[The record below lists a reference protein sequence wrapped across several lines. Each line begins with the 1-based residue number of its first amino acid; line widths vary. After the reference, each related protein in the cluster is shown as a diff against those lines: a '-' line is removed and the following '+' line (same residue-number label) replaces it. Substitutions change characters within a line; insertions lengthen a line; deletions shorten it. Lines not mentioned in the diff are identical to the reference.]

1 MDGDAILPQLAG
13 DDRFAGDRFCL
24 RRPYSLQSARL
35 RRSRVFQPFVP
46 MPTFDPTHIRARF
59 PALAERDEHGQPL
72 IFFDGPGG
80 TQVLQSVI
88 DAMSDYLVRRN
99 ANVHA
104 PFLTSRRTDETLTAA
119 HQALADFLN
128 APSPDEIVFGPNMTT
143 LTFALSRALGRLWQP
158 GDEVIVTRLD
168 HDANVAPWLAL
179 QERGIVIRWWDI
191 EPTDCT
197 LPLSQ
202 LEELLSPRTRL
213 VAVGGAS
220 NAVGTVNPIAAVVER
235 AHAVG
240 AWVFVDAVHLAPHFP
255 IDVQA
260 LGCDFLACSAYKFY
274 GPHVGI
280 LWGRYELLD
289 RIPAY
294 KVRPAEDHP
303 PGKWMT
309 GTQNHEGLAGT
320 TAAIAYLAWLGET
333 FGHDYVKQFP
343 HLSGRRLAL
352 KTGLA
357 VIGAYERELFRHLL
371 EGLRTIPGLTLYGIG
386 EPTRLHERAPT
397 AAIRLAC
404 LSPQEAS
411 ARLAAH
417 GIATYAGH
425 FYAVHL
431 IERLGLSEHGGVL
444 RVGLSHYNTHAEVDR
459 LLELLEDWSF

>member
-1 MDGDAILPQLAG
+1 M
-13 DDRFAGDRFCL
+13 
-24 RRPYSLQSARL
+24 
-35 RRSRVFQPFVP
+35 
-46 MPTFDPTHIRARF
+46 FDPTHIRPLF
-59 PALAERDEHGQPL
+59 PALAETDEHGQPL
-72 IFFDGPGG
+72 VFFDGPGG

-88 DAMSDYLVRRN
+88 DAMTDYLLRRN

-104 PFLTSRRTDETLTAA
+104 PFLTSRRTDETLAAA

-143 LTFALSRALGRLWQP
+143 LTFALSRALGRLWRP

-179 QERGIVIRWWDI
+179 QEQGIVIRWWDFD
-191 EPTDCT
+191 PADCT
-197 LPLSQ
+197 LPLEP
-202 LEELLSPRTRL
+202 LDELLNSRTRL

-220 NAVGTVNPIAAVVER
+220 NAVGTVNPIPAVVER

-274 GPHVGI
+274 GPHVGV

-309 GTQNHEGLAGT
+309 GTQNHEGLAGA

-333 FGHDYVKQFP
+333 YGQAYVGQFS
-343 HLSGRRLAL
+343 HLHGRRLAL
-352 KTGLA
+352 KTGLT
-357 VIGAYERELFRHLL
+357 VIQEYEAALFRYLL
-371 EGLRTIPGLTLYGIG
+371 DGLQAIPGLTLYGITD
-386 EPTRLHERAPT
+386 PARLHERAPT
-397 AAIRLAC
+397 AALRLADRT
-404 LSPQEAS
+404 PQELS

-425 FYAVHL
+425 FYAVNV
-431 IERLGLSEHGGVL
+431 IERLGLSERGGVL
-444 RVGLSHYNTHAEVDR
+444 RVGLSHYNTRDEVDR
-459 LLELLEDWSF
+459 LLQCLEDEAI

>member
-1 MDGDAILPQLAG
+1 
-13 DDRFAGDRFCL
+13 
-24 RRPYSLQSARL
+24 
-35 RRSRVFQPFVP
+35 
-46 MPTFDPTHIRARF
+46 
-59 PALAERDEHGQPL
+59 
-72 IFFDGPGG
+72 
-80 TQVLQSVI
+80 
-88 DAMSDYLVRRN
+88 
-99 ANVHA
+99 
-104 PFLTSRRTDETLTAA
+104 
-119 HQALADFLN
+119 
-128 APSPDEIVFGPNMTT
+128 
-143 LTFALSRALGRLWQP
+143 
-158 GDEVIVTRLD
+158 LD
-168 HDANVAPWLAL
+168 
-179 QERGIVIRWWDI
+179 
-191 EPTDCT
+191 
-197 LPLSQ
+197 
-202 LEELLSPRTRL
+202 ELLSPRTRL
-213 VAVGGAS
+213 IAVGGAS
-220 NAVGTVNPIAAVVER
+220 NAVGTVNPIPAVVER

-274 GPHVGI
+274 GPHVGV

-333 FGHDYVKQFP
+333 FGQDYVKQFP
-343 HLSGRRLAL
+343 HLRGRRLAL

-357 VIGAYERELFRHLL
+357 VICAYERELFRYLL
-371 EGLRTIPGLTLYGIG
+371 EGLQAIPGLTLYGIT

-397 AAIRLAC
+397 AAIRLAH

-425 FYAVHL
+425 FYAVQV
-431 IERLGLSEHGGVL
+431 IERLGLSERGGVL
-444 RVGLSHYNTHAEVDR
+444 RVGLSHYNTRHEVDL
-459 LLELLEDWSF
+459 LLELLDDWSFDNP

>member
-1 MDGDAILPQLAG
+1 
-13 DDRFAGDRFCL
+13 
-24 RRPYSLQSARL
+24 
-35 RRSRVFQPFVP
+35 
-46 MPTFDPTHIRARF
+46 
-59 PALAERDEHGQPL
+59 
-72 IFFDGPGG
+72 
-80 TQVLQSVI
+80 
-88 DAMSDYLVRRN
+88 
-99 ANVHA
+99 VHA
-104 PFLTSRRTDETLTAA
+104 PFLTSRRTDETLAAA

-179 QERGIVIRWWDI
+179 QEQGIVIRWWDFD
-191 EPTDCT
+191 PTDCT
-197 LPLSQ
+197 LPLAS
-202 LEELLSPRTRL
+202 LDELLSPRTRL
-213 VAVGGAS
+213 IAVGGAS
-220 NAVGTVNPIAAVVER
+220 NAVGTVNPIPAVVER

-274 GPHVGI
+274 GPHVGV

-309 GTQNHEGLAGT
+309 GTQNHEGLAGM

-333 FGHDYVKQFP
+333 FGQDYVKQFP
-343 HLSGRRLAL
+343 HLRGRRLAL

-357 VIGAYERELFRHLL
+357 VICEYERELFRYLL
-371 EGLRTIPGLTLYGIG
+371 EGLQAIPGLTLYGIT

-397 AAIRLAC
+397 AAIRLAH

-425 FYAVHL
+425 FYAVQV
-431 IERLGLSEHGGVL
+431 IERLGLSERGGVL
-444 RVGLSHYNTHAEVDR
+444 RVGLSHYNTRHEVDL
-459 LLELLEDWSF
+459 LLELLDDWSFDNP